1 MFCLTAI
8 RACRPWPSVVAAVT
22 KRQGLNT
29 RSSPVTAAA
38 QAQNSIKK
46 RTQRRKPAVV
56 EDTGQRQGVSRR
68 YFPLHLCGGGG
79 IVVYLRC
86 GCRSVLTCPRIG
98 LPIVRR
104 TLEELNLTI

>member
-38 QAQNSIKK
+38 QAQNTIKK

-56 EDTGQRQGVSRR
+56 EDTGQRQGVSR
-68 YFPLHLCGGGG
+68 YFPFHPCGGGG
-79 IVVYLRC
+79 MVVYLRY
-86 GCRSVLTCPRIG
+86 GGRSVLTSPRIDY
-98 LPIVRR
+98 L
-104 TLEELNLTI
+104 

>member
-29 RSSPVTAAA
+29 RSLTATAVT
-38 QAQNSIKK
+38 QAQSGIKK
-46 RTQRRKPAVV
+46 RAQRRKPAVL

-68 YFPLHLCGGGG
+68 YFSFYHWGGGCIPALWLPVG
-79 IVVYLRC
+79 
-86 GCRSVLTCPRIG
+86 PRIE
-98 LPIVRR
+98 VYYV
-104 TLEELNLTI
+104 EELNLTI

>member
-29 RSSPVTAAA
+29 RSSPALAAA
-38 QAQNSIKK
+38 QAQSGIKK

-68 YFPLHLCGGGG
+68 
-79 IVVYLRC
+79 
-86 GCRSVLTCPRIG
+86 
-98 LPIVRR
+98 
-104 TLEELNLTI
+104 